1 MVDCLLNE
9 CNRIDVE
16 TLTYGRLTA
25 YQLACSLERTQIMK
39 MLEKSGCDLLSPP
52 TSDYED
58 SEDDSDY
65 DELNDSKKYGNSSGV
80 DE

>member
-1 MVDCLLNE
+1 MVDCLLKE

-25 YQLACSLERTQIMK
+25 YQLACDLNRTQIIK
-39 MLEKSGCDLLSPP
+39 MLEKSGCELLSPP

-58 SEDDSDY
+58 SDGDDSD
-65 DELNDSKKYGNSSGV
+65 DSNKNGSSSGV

>member
-9 CNRIDVE
+9 RNRIKVE

-25 YQLACSLERTQIMK
+25 YQLACDLDRKQIMK
-39 MLEKSGCDLLSPP
+39 MLEKSGCEVLSPP
-52 TSDYED
+52 NSDYEESD
-58 SEDDSDY
+58 EDSDY
-65 DELNDSKKYGNSSGV
+65 DDLDDSNKNGSSSGV